1 MSEIIRI
8 ELSPG
13 TKLCGGKYII
23 EKKIGAGGFGIT
35 YIATHAGLEK
45 KYAIKEFFLGGYNVR
60 SSQSDQ
66 IGLHGIDESVF
77 EKFRQRFIDEARTI
91 AELDNDAVVRVLDVF
106 DENGTSYMVMSF
118 VEGSTLQSLVDTGG
132 PLEYEMAVNYIVRV
146 CDALSYIHSKNILHR
161 DVTPDNIIVTPEQ
174 TTVLIDFGSARKF
187 IDNRTQRHT
196 TIVKQGY
203 APLEQ
208 YSATSRKGAYTD
220 LYSLGAVFYFILTGQ
235 RPIDATERTIER
247 MKEPSELNPDIP
259 AQINA
264 VIMKAMSM
272 NAADRY
278 QSAGEMEEDILSGD
292 FPSCCQDIA
301 AESVQGAP
309 AMPPADADDNNNNDP
324 TEKRIKRKLLYISSA
339 ILVCIALIFIVMAII
354 RRTSVSPE
362 ASDSDIPPGLSVED
376 IFAQAVAMAGS
387 NDTREISEGMLILDS
402 LSDIGFMPAMH
413 EMART
418 YGWYAD
424 SVSLHRKKLLGIEY
438 DNRYIPTDTA
448 ISTRALSLL
457 NRISESPDSTLPE
470 IKADAFYR
478 LAYYYWKENPHIR
491 KSDTGLARPFL
502 EKAYVWAKKGNDTI
516 LLENIEN
523 GLKIKR

>member
-1 MSEIIRI
+1 MNEIIRI

-91 AELDNDAVVRVLDVF
+91 AELDNDAIVRVLDVF

-118 VEGSTLQSLVDTGG
+118 VEGSTLQSLVDTDG

-220 LYSLGAVFYFILTGQ
+220 LYSLAAVFYFILTGQ
-235 RPIDATERTIER
+235 RPIDATERTLER
-247 MKEPSELNPDIP
+247 MKEPSELNPAIP

-278 QSAGEMEEDILSGD
+278 QSARKMEEDILSGN
-292 FPSCCQDIA
+292 FPTGCQDIA
-301 AESVQGAP
+301 EESLPQTP
-309 AMPPADADDNNNNDP
+309 IISPSDNDADNNNRDAG
-324 TEKRIKRKLLYISSA
+324 KRIKRKLLYVSSA
-339 ILVCIALIFIVMAII
+339 LLACIALVFVVMAII
-354 RRTSVSPE
+354 RRAPMPEE
-362 ASDSDIPPGLSVED
+362 ASAATQPRLSAED
-376 IFAQAVAMAGS
+376 FFAYAVAMACS
-387 NDTREISEGMLILDS
+387 NDTLELSEGILILDS

-413 EMART
+413 EIART

-424 SVSLHRKKLLGIEY
+424 SVSMRRKKLLGIEC

-448 ISTRALSLL
+448 IITKVLTML

-478 LAYYYWKENPHIR
+478 LAYYYWKENPHIK

-502 EKAYVWAKKGNDTI
+502 EKAYIWAKKGDDTI